1 MCRLLLCDKKYY
13 NNVGRHYL
21 ERFLDHLE
29 KECGGHSN
37 GMCFVKD
44 GRVTTVRKSV
54 ALKNQDIIRELY
66 LNQPDWFMY
75 HTRVA
80 SVGSISNSNAH
91 PYWNKNKTFVLCMN
105 GTESEIGDL
114 ADGLGITDTELIFR
128 NLNTFNINE
137 EVLTKLSSKFLGFRN
152 GKVFATNPIGYSGL
166 KFVDDNGICIAS
178 SFMLGEKYKTMK
190 EEYIWREGE
199 DIQEYTEKYAS
210 YSNGWYYDLYD
221 KQYTYDKKVNESA
234 KLKSEP
240 YVFDMIDDCNDN
252 IQRNMLTLPE
262 VKGILEQEFGKDLV
276 VHTIKG
282 KRFLKFGD
290 DFVFCVDSTGKY
302 VY

>member
-21 ERFLDHLE
+21 ERFLNHLE
-29 KECGGHSN
+29 KECGGQSN
-37 GMCFVKD
+37 GICFVKD
-44 GRVTTVRKSV
+44 GRVTTVRKSI

-75 HTRVA
+75 HTRIA
-80 SVGSISNSNAH
+80 SVGCISNSNAH

-152 GKVFATNPIGYSGL
+152 GKVFATNPLGYSGL
-166 KFVDDNGICIAS
+166 KFVDDEGICIAS
-178 SFMLGEKYKTMK
+178 SFMPGEKYKTMK
-190 EEYIWREGE
+190 EEYIWREGC
-199 DIQEYTEKYAS
+199 DIEEYENTYKTYNNDWYS
-210 YSNGWYYDLYD
+210 YLYD
-221 KQYTYDKKVNESA
+221 KQYTYDKSTE

-240 YVFDMIDDCNDN
+240 YLFDLLDDCNDN
-252 IQRNMLTLPE
+252 IQRNLLNLAE
-262 VKGILEQEFGKDLV
+262 VRGILKQELGDDLV
-276 VHTIKG
+276 INTTKG
-282 KRFLKFGD
+282 KRYIKFGD
-290 DFVFCVDSTGKY
+290 DFVFCVDSAGKY

>member
-37 GMCFVKD
+37 GICFVKD

-75 HTRVA
+75 HTRIA

-166 KFVDDNGICIAS
+166 KFVDYEGICIAS
-178 SFMLGEKYKTMK
+178 SFMPGEKYKTMK

-199 DIQEYTEKYAS
+199 DIREYVNEYKA
-210 YSNGWYYDLYD
+210 YSDSWYYDLYN
-221 KQYTYDKKVNESA
+221 KQYEFDKISETS
-234 KLKSEP
+234 KLRSEP
-240 YVFDMIDDCNDN
+240 YLFDLLDDCNDN
-252 IQRNMLTLPE
+252 IQRNLLNLAE
-262 VKGILEQEFGKDLV
+262 VRGILKQELGDDLIV
-276 VHTIKG
+276 NTTKG
-282 KRFLKFGD
+282 KRHIKFGD
-290 DFVFCVDSTGKY
+290 DFVFCVDSSGKF